1 MIQVVHLCPMQWTLS
16 ILSFCFEYIV
26 NTLFLDKKQ
35 RQEVE
40 RMILPGTSGHAALY
54 EACVNG
60 EQVQPGP

>member
-1 MIQVVHLCPMQWTLS
+1 MDTIHS

-35 RQEVE
+35 RQKVE

>member
-1 MIQVVHLCPMQWTLS
+1 MSNAIRTLS
-16 ILSFCFEYIV
+16 ILFCPSVLNIV
-26 NTLFLDKKQ
+26 NTLFLDTKTK
-35 RQEVE
+35 EKVK